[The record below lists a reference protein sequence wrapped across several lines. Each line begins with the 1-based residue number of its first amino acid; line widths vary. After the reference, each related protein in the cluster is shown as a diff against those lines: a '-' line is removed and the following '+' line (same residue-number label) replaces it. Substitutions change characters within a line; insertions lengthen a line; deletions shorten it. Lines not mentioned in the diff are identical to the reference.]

1 MSLAGPAPTA
11 RQVRSVVVQI
21 DSLPGHA
28 LKVSLPRLGE
38 WMRVVWSPEQLARAV
53 AEAFREAQCAAY
65 ADFRGE
71 VYDQDAPERG
81 RTGRAERRRLGG
93 FRTDTYDPRAWAR
106 YEDGTW
112 RSPAGLR
119 YRRESQVVARVIQ
132 RRIALGLPPEP
143 SALPVSKG
151 DD

>member
-1 MSLAGPAPTA
+1 MNLAGPAPTA
-11 RQVRSVVVQI
+11 RQVRTVLVQV
-21 DSLPGHA
+21 DSIPGRG
-28 LKVSLPRLGE
+28 LRVSLPRCM
-38 WMRVVWSPEQLARAV
+38 WARDARTPEQLARAV

-71 VYDQDAPERG
+71 AYDRAVPSR
-81 RTGRAERRRLGG
+81 RVTGRAERRRLGG
-93 FRTDTYDPRAWAR
+93 FRTDTYDPRDWAR

-119 YRRESQVVARVIQ
+119 YRPESQVVARVIQ

-143 SALPVSKG
+143 SALPTPQG